1 MTKEQFMKVLS
12 KLQQLQQMTV
22 GEVID
27 FKVITYRR
35 QDDAAA
41 IDFMVNMRD
50 KYIRSGTI
58 TENEEY
64 KATCG
69 RIKDFADYLRSN
81 KWI

>member
-1 MTKEQFMKVLS
+1 MTKDQFMKILV
-12 KLQQLQQMTV
+12 KMQQLQQMTI
-22 GEVID
+22 GEAID

-35 QDDAAA
+35 EDQAAA
-41 IDFMVNMRD
+41 IDFMVNLKE